1 MAKKAKTY
9 GTFEM
14 QGVRRTAYSPAD
26 RVQMRYDGW
35 TELKTLDEATAAATA
50 AAAAAGD
57 TGSATTSGA
66 AGDSDD
72 SNKVK
77 GPARQPAD
85 SKTTAR

>member
-1 MAKKAKTY
+1 MSKKTPKTY

-35 TELKTLDEATAAATA
+35 TELKSLDDATAAATA
-50 AAAAAGD
+50 ASAADAATGPVSATAGD
-57 TGSATTSGA
+57 G
-66 AGDSDD
+66 DD
-72 SNKVK
+72 SKVK
-77 GPARQPAD
+77 GPAKQPAD